1 MKAYLCSNAYILKA
15 LSFGRYVLFFKNSNK
30 MVFSEWHEVG
40 ISKFNNCI
48 SDFAVTRWNFEHRLT
63 SLSRD
68 MLACRHSSVDEI
80 ALTMLMA
87 YQSFKYYW
95 RLIEFFFSWFGIS
108 CKAIELN
115 GYTCHAFLNLNEI
128 ESHPPNNFSTHVI
141 SWFIG

>member
-1 MKAYLCSNAYILKA
+1 MKA